1 VRPPALPYLIP
12 PGHYPGVPRDEPPAE
27 QRYVERPPVAA
38 LADVVS
44 AVWVQQVA
52 AGAPAL
58 RHRNLPHGGAEI
70 VCAVGGMPQV
80 VGPLIGPTF
89 EVLAPGTTVVGM
101 RLRPGA
107 AGALLG
113 LPPSELVDLA
123 VPADALWGSAAD
135 ALGERV
141 AAAGS
146 PAGSIAALQRAMIIR
161 RVAGPDP
168 DALVAEAVRRLMP
181 GRATDV
187 GALPEL
193 LAVSERNLRRRCHA
207 AVGVGPKT
215 LHRILRFQGFLARA
229 QLAVGEGRPPGALA
243 DLAVRA
249 GYTDQAHLT
258 RECVRL
264 TGATPRAYLAE
275 TVDTC
280 ACGHDHAASYRPILA
295 GSFKN
300 GVGSPP

>member
-1 VRPPALPYLIP
+1 MPPA
-12 PGHYPGVPRDEPPAE
+12 GPAA
-27 QRYVERPPVAA
+27 QSYVERPPVAA

-44 AVWVQQVA
+44 TVWVQQIA
-52 AGAPAL
+52 ADAPAYPQ
-58 RHRNLPHGGAEI
+58 RNLPHGGTEI
-70 VCAVGGMPQV
+70 VCTVGATPQV
-80 VGPLIGPTF
+80 AGPRTGPHVELLT
-89 EVLAPGTTVVGM
+89 PGTTVVGL

-123 VPADALWGSAAD
+123 VPADALWGRAAA
-135 ALGERV
+135 ALGEGV

-146 PAGSIAALQRAMIIR
+146 AAGALAALQRGMLAR
-161 RVAGPDP
+161 RVAGPEP

-187 GALPEL
+187 AGLPTL
-193 LAVSERNLRRRCHA
+193 LAVSERHLRRRCQA
-207 AVGVGPKT
+207 AVGLGPKA
-215 LHRILRFQGFLARA
+215 LHRTLRFQGFLARA
-229 QLAVGEGRPPGALA
+229 QEALGAGRRPGALA

-249 GYTDQAHLT
+249 GYADQAHLT

-264 TGATPRAYLAE
+264 TGVTPRAFLAE
-275 TVDTC
+275 TVDAC
-280 ACGHDHAASYRPILA
+280 ACGHDHAASYGPFLAGSFTAGSFTA

-300 GVGSPP
+300 ARAEAS